1 MEIEGSLPENDRE
14 SVCVRE
20 GERKRG
26 ERERVRGRGDN
37 GCEMA
42 PERSGRCG
50 GSIKRLRD

>member
-20 GERKRG
+20 REKERG